1 MFLTLRHVHLECLSP
16 AGQGSKKF
24 EDVLSTDLL
33 GSTKHLPQLATL
45 IKSQTYLYPRLHSS
59 VHLLLKDMFLGD
71 QKSIVKKY
79 QNLNE
84 TVLEATI
91 FDEEAL
97 A

>member
-1 MFLTLRHVHLECLSP
+1 MFLTLRHVQLECLTP
-16 AGQGSKKF
+16 AGQASKKF
-24 EDVLSTDLL
+24 DDVLSTDFL
-33 GSTKHLPQLATL
+33 GSSKYMPQLANL

-59 VHLLLKDMFLGD
+59 VHLLLKDVFIGD
-71 QKSIVKKY
+71 QKSIVKKF

-84 TVLEATI
+84 AVLEATI